1 MEFDL
6 EIDNLNKNQF
16 ATGRFNL
23 YLIKQKNNDIT
34 PQMYG
39 NGLPTNPDGIS
50 IFLNENTKATHS
62 TQNKRKVKA
71 HEIKAVHV
79 KSNKITTKESK
90 SPKLHKTC

>member
-23 YLIKQKNNDIT
+23 YLIKEKNNDLT

-50 IFLNENTKATHS
+50 IFINENTKS
-62 TQNKRKVKA
+62 IYKGVDKRKVKA

-79 KSNKITTKESK
+79 KSKRVTTKESK
-90 SPKLHKTC
+90 FSNLL